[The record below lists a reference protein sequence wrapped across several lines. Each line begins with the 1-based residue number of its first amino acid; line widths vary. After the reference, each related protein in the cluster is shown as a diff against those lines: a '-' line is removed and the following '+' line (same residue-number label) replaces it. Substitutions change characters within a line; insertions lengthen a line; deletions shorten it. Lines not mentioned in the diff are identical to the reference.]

1 MAVMAIH
8 RVVIFTY
15 PDAQTLDVVGPL
27 EVFARSARW
36 LKDNGYCKKDA
47 YQIELV
53 APVAGPVVMSS
64 GLQLI
69 SECRYQDVDSTDTLI
84 VSGGLGYAAIAQDS
98 DVIAW
103 LKGMEANSK
112 RIVSIC
118 TGALILA
125 RAGLL
130 DGCAATTHWNY
141 CNELSKKHPT
151 VKVRSDE
158 IFVRQGKIYTSAG
171 VTAGMDLALAL
182 VEEDWGRA
190 VALAVAQ
197 ELVMFMKRPGGQSQF
212 SNILAAQHSSSER
225 FKELMV
231 WIQTHPG
238 ASLDVERLADKIGMS
253 PRNFARMFNQEIGE
267 TPGRYV
273 QRVRV
278 DAARRDLEDSRY
290 DMERI
295 ASRCGFGSAEVMR
308 RSFIKL
314 LNVSPSDYRRR
325 FQSTVD
331 NQIKASAPIR
341 P

>member
-1 MAVMAIH
+1 MAEMPIH
-8 RVVIFTY
+8 RVVILAY

-27 EVFARSARW
+27 EVFARSDRW
-36 LKDNGYCKKDA
+36 LKDNGHSKTAA
-47 YQIELV
+47 YKIQLI
-53 APVAGPVVMSS
+53 APVAGPVMMSS
-64 GLQLI
+64 GLQVI
-69 SECRYQDVDSTDTLI
+69 SECSYKDVDSTDTLI
-84 VSGGLGYAAIAQDS
+84 VSGGLGYAAIARDP

-103 LKGMEANSK
+103 LKGMETSSK

-118 TGALILA
+118 TGAFILA

-130 DGCAATTHWNY
+130 DGRAATTHWNY
-141 CNELSKKHPT
+141 CSELSKKHPA

-238 ASLDVERLADKIGMS
+238 ASLEVERLADKIGMS
-253 PRNFARMFNQEIGE
+253 PRNFARMFAEEIGE
-267 TPGRYV
+267 TPGKYV

-278 DAARRDLEDSRY
+278 EAARRDLEDSRY

-295 ASRCGFGSAEVMR
+295 AVRCGFGSAEVMR

-314 LNVSPSDYRRR
+314 LSVSPSDYRRR

-331 NQIKASAPIR
+331 KQINESPL
-341 P
+341 PD